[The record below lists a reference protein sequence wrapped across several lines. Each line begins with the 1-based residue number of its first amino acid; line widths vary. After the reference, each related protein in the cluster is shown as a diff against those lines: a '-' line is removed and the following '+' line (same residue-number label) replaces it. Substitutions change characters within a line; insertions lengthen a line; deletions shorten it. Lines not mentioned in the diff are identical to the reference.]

1 MMILPMDH
9 INLKV
14 FAFTNNLLTFVK
26 IAFRLSFNCTE
37 QHRTQHCT
45 RLHRGF
51 IGLIKASGK
60 TMTATVFTPTT
71 DGVIAA
77 LLAPFFMSLGFF
89 IWDLRWTSSQG
100 SAFALNMY
108 KCTVASV
115 WFAMM
120 AGIRGFFIESYSNEV
135 LTVTSVGYLALSSTL
150 GIIFGDVLWL
160 EALRLL
166 GAKHVIVADS
176 LKPFA
181 AALLGRFLLN
191 EMLHPLGYVGLALTV
206 LGVGVVA
213 WEGSES
219 NQEDIDDKARFDK
232 TPPLPDDQN
241 DCDITTNPT
250 NTKQE
255 VGPDIL
261 STEDNITARE
271 VSSFNLEE
279 YKRGYACAILNVLAD
294 SFGSFLTK
302 QHGTGMTTWSIN
314 LIRFGF
320 AGIVLVCI
328 SINMR
333 LYRRYFK
340 SKRDLVNTRDLA
352 IVNSNV
358 HIDEVGDTEHESTS
372 NDTTKSCNAPTWFEL
387 PSLTTKGW
395 LQITLGVAFVT
406 FLCPALEKHALMQI
420 ALGLCATLAS
430 VGPLYGLFM
439 DWLFKGKRCTGI
451 GFAGVILA
459 IGGVV
464 VLCIYGI

>member
-1 MMILPMDH
+1 
-9 INLKV
+9 
-14 FAFTNNLLTFVK
+14 
-26 IAFRLSFNCTE
+26 
-37 QHRTQHCT
+37 
-45 RLHRGF
+45 
-51 IGLIKASGK
+51 
-60 TMTATVFTPTT
+60 MTATVFTPTI
-71 DGVIAA
+71 DGVVAA

-89 IWDLRWTSSQG
+89 IWDMRWTSSLG

-120 AGIRGFFIESYSNEV
+120 AGIRGFVTENSLNVF
-135 LTVTSVGYLALSSTL
+135 TVTTVGYLALSSTL
-150 GIIFGDVLWL
+150 GIIVGDVLWL

-181 AALLGRFLLN
+181 AAILGRFLLN
-191 EMLHPLGYVGLALTV
+191 ETLHLIGYVGLALTV

-219 NQEDIDDKARFDK
+219 SPEEINQETHFEK
-232 TPPLPDDQN
+232 TPSLPIDKN
-241 DCDITTNPT
+241 DCDKTTNPPNT
-250 NTKQE
+250 NQE
-255 VGPDIL
+255 VEPDIPMKHNTQAPQL
-261 STEDNITARE
+261 T
-271 VSSFNLEE
+271 SSNMKE

-302 QHGTGMTTWSIN
+302 QHAAGMTTWSIN

-320 AGIVLVCI
+320 AGFVLVCI

-333 LYRRYFK
+333 LYRRHSS
-340 SKRDLVNTRDLA
+340 SKDGLIKTTDLA
-352 IVNSNV
+352 RHNDV
-358 HIDEVGDTEHESTS
+358 VGNTEHTS
-372 NDTTKSCNAPTWFEL
+372 IINDDAAKNCNVPMWFEL
-387 PSLTTKGW
+387 PSLTKKGW

-420 ALGLCATLAS
+420 ALGLCAALSS

-439 DWLFKGKRCTGI
+439 DWIFKGKRCTGI
-451 GFAGVILA
+451 GLAGVILA

-464 VLCIYGI
+464 ILCIYGI